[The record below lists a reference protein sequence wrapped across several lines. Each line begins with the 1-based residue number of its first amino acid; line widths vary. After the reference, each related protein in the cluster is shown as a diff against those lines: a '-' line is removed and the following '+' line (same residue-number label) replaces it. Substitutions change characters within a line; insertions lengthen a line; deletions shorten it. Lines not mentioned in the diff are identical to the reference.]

1 MRSDKQRQIWVS
13 FIQNCHTDN
22 FPTQHQISCWKVKET
37 LKQGNLLF
45 STENNL
51 FPLFLADLDK
61 KYRNEIGMDK
71 NNSGTYMDY
80 DYF

>member
-1 MRSDKQRQIWVS
+1 MTCLTSLTWM
-13 FIQNCHTDN
+13 
-22 FPTQHQISCWKVKET
+22 P
-37 LKQGNLLF
+37 LLVPF
-45 STENNL
+45 L